1 MARTDLD
8 PALAE
13 ALTAV
18 LTGLHETAEGREV
31 LEEFD
36 DTARFD
42 LLLPEEL
49 APVLELRRFLGDGT
63 P

>member
-1 MARTDLD
+1 MAQ
-8 PALAE
+8 
-13 ALTAV
+13 ALTAA
-18 LTGLHETAEGREV
+18 LMTLHETAEGQEV

-42 LLLPEEL
+42 ALPAEAL